1 MEHHNECSNH
11 VCKCTSSTCKQ
22 TLEDMDFERG
32 IWYAGQYGLF
42 DLYRLLISK
51 YSLAIIA
58 AQYGDYERVKKLLGR
73 GVDVVDNAGYTAL
86 HYAAR
91 AGHTK
96 VCELLINFGASL
108 DAQTRAGLATPLH
121 RAANAGDYIC

>member
-1 MEHHNECSNH
+1 MISII
-11 VCKCTSSTCKQ
+11 
-22 TLEDMDFERG
+22 F
-32 IWYAGQYGLF
+32 
-42 DLYRLLISK
+42 LLTII
-51 YSLAIIA
+51 LA
-58 AQYGDYERVKKLLGR
+58 QHGDYERVKRLLGR

-91 AGHTK
+91 AGYIK

-121 RAANAGDYIC
+121 RAANAGN